1 MSSGHLRT
9 STMTKITTSVV
20 VAAALIS
27 FLSFPLSPT
36 VSVIAFTT
44 SKLKSSERT
53 IVSTSST
60 PPTRS
65 ASTTLPMTPMTI
77 KLTTTTI
84 NGNNDFR
91 QIHHPSLASFAV
103 SQSRGGSNCC
113 NVSSRR
119 RIGRRMNSLIRT
131 SLHTTNMNNVNSHRL
146 GMSEGDDISIN
157 ERLGSSVPTTVFLAS
172 SSSSSTSLAFRE
184 QSGGGGGNDN
194 DNKSGRNDDD
204 DDDDNDNNTND
215 QDIKDNVDD
224 DLTATTLHVHES
236 DEPSLSSK
244 VQNTLQRWVD
254 EIPFGYL
261 FRGKEGRDKLPPILV
276 EDSNVLFYDIFLI
289 VNLSLSISI
298 WVTHRLDITYL
309 PIAFNEGCFFSSL
322 WILAGLYHGSFLY
335 SSIDGHY
342 DPMEDPEKAGPKAAA
357 ALAFNT
363 YINAINLRLVAA
375 LIGAWVQHRQ
385 VGLLSIDGFSG
396 EAMEQLIPLEITCGI
411 VLMPLWRALHSSY
424 TPRI

>member
-1 MSSGHLRT
+1 
-9 STMTKITTSVV
+9 MTKMFSVI
-20 VAAALIS
+20 VAATALIS
-27 FLSFPLSPT
+27 SISFLLAPT
-36 VSVIAFTT
+36 VSVVAFTT

-91 QIHHPSLASFAV
+91 QIHHPSLASLMV
-103 SQSRGGSNCC
+103 SQSRERSNCS
-113 NVSSRR
+113 NVSNRR

-131 SLHTTNMNNVNSHRL
+131 SLHATNMNNGNSHSL
-146 GMSEGDDISIN
+146 DMSEGVYISN
-157 ERLGSSVPTTVFLAS
+157 NVRLVSSVPTPVFLAS
-172 SSSSSTSLAFRE
+172 SSSSSTSLASGE
-184 QSGGGGGNDN
+184 PSGGGNGNDN
-194 DNKSGRNDDD
+194 GNKNGRNDDD
-204 DDDDNDNNTND
+204 DDNNTND